1 MLKARLAGK
10 LNIRDFEDSINK
22 VVADIGKDTLRQ
34 AKANTPIRS
43 GNARRNWKK
52 SDSPGLFEVSNSVPY
67 IEQLEK
73 GRSKQAPRGI
83 IKPTVKKAVTGFT
96 NISRKRITR

>member
-10 LNIRDFEDSINK
+10 LDIKNIEDGINK
-22 VVADIGKDTLRQ
+22 LVEDIGKQTLRS
-34 AKANTPIRS
+34 AKANTPIKS
-43 GNARRNWKK
+43 GRARRGWT
-52 SDSPGLFEVSNSVPY
+52 SEQGPGLFEVQNSVPY

-83 IKPTVKKAVTGFT
+83 IKPTVKKAFTGFT
-96 NISRKRITR
+96 NIGRKRITR

>member
-10 LNIRDFEDSINK
+10 LDIRQIEKSVDRLLNDVSK
-22 VVADIGKDTLRQ
+22 QTLRT

-43 GNARRNWKK
+43 GRARNSWTNE
-52 SDSPGLFEVSNSVPY
+52 SSGPGHFEVSNSVPY

-83 IKPTVKKAVTGFT
+83 TKPTVRTIAG
-96 NISRKRITR
+96 NIKNRRLSR

>member
-10 LNIRDFEDSINK
+10 LDISELERSVDKLISD
-22 VVADIGKDTLRQ
+22 VAKKTITT

-43 GNARRNWKK
+43 GRARNSWTTKQG
-52 SDSPGLFEVSNSVPY
+52 PGMFEVQNSVPY

-73 GRSKQAPRGI
+73 GRSRQAPRGI
-83 IKPTVKKAVTGFT
+83 VKPTVRTITGQIK
-96 NISRKRITR
+96 NRRLGR

>member
-10 LNIRDFEDSINK
+10 LDIRELERSVDKLVTEISK
-22 VVADIGKDTLRQ
+22 KTLTT

-43 GNARRNWKK
+43 GRARRSWTKREG
-52 SDSPGLFEVSNSVPY
+52 PGLFEVQNSVPY

-83 IKPTVKKAVTGFT
+83 VKPTVRVITGELK
-96 NISRKRITR
+96 NRRLSR

>member
-1 MLKARLAGK
+1 MLMVKLAGK
-10 LNIRDFEDSINK
+10 LDTRDLVKQVDKIIDD
-22 VVADIGKDTLRQ
+22 VAKRTLKE

-43 GNARRNWKK
+43 GRARRSWTI
-52 SDSPGLFEVSNSVPY
+52 DSSGPGLFEVQNSVPY

-83 IKPTVKKAVTGFT
+83 TKPTVRTITGY
-96 NISRKRITR
+96 IKSRRIKR

>member
-10 LNIRDFEDSINK
+10 LNIQDLETQINDLIEDVSRR
-22 VVADIGKDTLRQ
+22 TLKT

-43 GNARRNWKK
+43 GRARK
-52 SDSPGLFEVSNSVPY
+52 SWSTDSKGPGQFEVSNSVPY
-67 IEQLEK
+67 IEQLEQ

-83 IKPTVKKAVTGFT
+83 TKPTVKAVTGY
-96 NISRKRITR
+96 ISRRQLKR

>member
-1 MLKARLAGK
+1 MLKAKLAGK
-10 LNIRDFEDSINK
+10 LDLQDLETQINDLIEDVSRR
-22 VVADIGKDTLRQ
+22 TLKT

-43 GNARRNWKK
+43 GRARRGW
-52 SDSPGLFEVSNSVPY
+52 STDSTGPGLFEVQNSVPY

-83 IKPTVKKAVTGFT
+83 TKPTVKAVTGF
-96 NISRKRITR
+96 ISRRQLKR

>member
-1 MLKARLAGK
+1 MLKARLAGNLDLRK
-10 LNIRDFEDSINK
+10 LERSVDQLIRDVSRE
-22 VVADIGKDTLRQ
+22 TLKT

-43 GNARRNWKK
+43 GRARRSWTI
-52 SDSPGLFEVSNSVPY
+52 DSSGPGLFEVQNSVPY

-83 IKPTVKKAVTGFT
+83 TKPTVRTITGY
-96 NISRKRITR
+96 IKSRRIKR

>member
-10 LNIRDFEDSINK
+10 L
-22 VVADIGKDTLRQ
+22 DISELERSVDKLISDISKRTLAT

-43 GNARRNWKK
+43 GLARNSWTKK
-52 SDSPGLFEVSNSVPY
+52 EGPGLFEVQNSVPY

-73 GRSKQAPRGI
+73 GRSRQAPRGI
-83 IKPTVKKAVTGFT
+83 VRPTVRAITGQIK
-96 NISRKRITR
+96 NRRLGR